1 LRINPNKL
9 VNMLNQ
15 VSIGGLIDPVK
26 LTFGENNV
34 QISQLDAT
42 RTLGIIAKIA
52 KTQFGNYQSIGS
64 VLINSE
70 ITKRL
75 EKFFKSDETIDLTLS
90 PQMLRASGSMETFEA
105 DLPSEE
111 ISELQTE
118 TINAEVGILLAKP
131 EIRAAFYIDP
141 NEIKTDYGERSK
153 FVFSEKG
160 LVMKIHE
167 NVFRYDRRIR
177 ALKHDVRDSGEVLL
191 DTKILDKVRTLCKGP
206 MWIVFSE
213 GPVEICYKEVGFQAT
228 YIISPLMEE

>member
-1 LRINPNKL
+1 MKVDPNKF
-9 VNMLNQ
+9 VNLLNQ

-34 QISQLDAT
+34 QVSQLDAT
-42 RTLGIIAKIA
+42 RTLGIMAKIA
-52 KTQFGNYQSIGS
+52 KTQFGDYQAIGS

-70 ITKRL
+70 ITKRF
-75 EKFFKSDETIDLTLS
+75 EKFFKSDETIDLTLN
-90 PQMLRASGSMETFEA
+90 PQMLRANGSRETFEA
-105 DLPSEE
+105 DLPSEDVP
-111 ISELQTE
+111 ELQTE
-118 TINAEVGILLAKP
+118 TTNTEIGVLLAKP
-131 EIRAAFYIDP
+131 AVRAAFYIDP
-141 NEIKTDYGERSK
+141 NEIKTDYGDRSK
-153 FVFSEKG
+153 FVYSENG

-167 NVFRYDRRIR
+167 DVFRYDRRIR
-177 ALKHDVRDSGEVLL
+177 ALKHNVQDSGEVLL